1 MIIYQDILKRLS
13 SCGWTTYRLVKEK
26 QLGNGT
32 LARIRAGMSI
42 STDTLDTICRLCQ
55 CQPGDLIR
63 WEEDSKQ

>member
-1 MIIYQDILKRLS
+1 MIVYQDVLKRLS
-13 SCGWTTYRLVKEK
+13 ENGWTTYRLVKQR

-32 LARIRAGMSI
+32 LARIRAGMSV
-42 STDTLDTICRLCQ
+42 STETLDTICRLCR